1 MSGLD
6 VGVTETKLQLR
17 ITEQVPV
24 QPILSVEVT
33 FSSRGISAA
42 QSLHVFY
49 INMANNCTVL

>member
-33 FSSRGISAA
+33 FSSRGISAV